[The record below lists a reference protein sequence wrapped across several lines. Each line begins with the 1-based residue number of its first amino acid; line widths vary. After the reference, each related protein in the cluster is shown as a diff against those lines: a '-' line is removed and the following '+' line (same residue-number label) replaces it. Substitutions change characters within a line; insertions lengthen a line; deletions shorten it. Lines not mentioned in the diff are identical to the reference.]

1 MTDSKEQ
8 RKATDVLLAIE
19 SKLDTLIATWQSIDF
34 NQKLISNKLSELLNS
49 KTKEPPR
56 ITVEAVNNIAP
67 PPIDPNRNVE
77 VSAEDALPLEERP
90 NGFRRTSRPETYSGD
105 GAYLN
110 KPKKP
115 AEEIRFPVQIPRGDK
130 TEVII
135 PQQSTAVVEQ
145 PQVPAAKP
153 APARHATG
161 TVPVM
166 QRIVDKNGKSIF
178 LADIDIIDNT
188 TTTSVFKTR
197 TNGAGKWM
205 ASLPIGEYTVVFRK
219 RDSLTKEPLELTQNI
234 QVDGTKSPLDLPVCI
249 IRN

>member
-1 MTDSKEQ
+1 MTDSKEP

-19 SKLDTLIATWQSIDF
+19 SKLDALIETWQSIDF
-34 NQKLISNKLSELLNS
+34 NQKLISNKLTELLNS
-49 KTKEPPR
+49 KSKAPPQ
-56 ITVEAVNNIAP
+56 ITVEAVNSIAP
-67 PPIDPNRNVE
+67 SLVDPNRNIE
-77 VSAEDALPLEERP
+77 VNAEDALPIEERP
-90 NGFRRTSRPETYSGD
+90 NGFRRTSRPETYAGD

-115 AEEIRFPVQIPRGDK
+115 AQEVRFPVQIPRGDK

-135 PQQSTAVVEQ
+135 PQQPSAVTAEPP
-145 PQVPAAKP
+145 PQ
-153 APARHATG
+153 APKQTSRPTSG
-161 TVPVM
+161 SVPVM

-205 ASLPIGEYTVVFRK
+205 ASLPIGEYTVIFRK
-219 RDSLTKEPLELTQNI
+219 RDTLTKEPLELTQNI

-249 IRN
+249 IKN